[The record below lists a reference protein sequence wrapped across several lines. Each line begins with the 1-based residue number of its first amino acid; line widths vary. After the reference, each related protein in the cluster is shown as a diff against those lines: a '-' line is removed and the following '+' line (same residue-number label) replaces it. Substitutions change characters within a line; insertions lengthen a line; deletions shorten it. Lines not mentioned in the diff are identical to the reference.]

1 MKRLSEKE
9 IIDLF
14 VPKFKNLN
22 LTQTTNYI
30 RRQYCTATRI
40 GTDDVSI
47 ISLER
52 IQKRG
57 SNSFSNVTCL

>member
-14 VPKFKNLN
+14 VSKFRNPN

-30 RRQYCTATRI
+30 LRQYCTATRI

-47 ISLER
+47 MSLM
-52 IQKRG
+52 
-57 SNSFSNVTCL
+57 FLPV